1 MKRLLLMAAMLS
13 LTSAPALAIVPYQ
26 NYQPAPQPTAP
37 QIMQQ
42 NPGELHPIMPIARG
56 TYHRVGRVWWALFGP
71 RTW

>member
-1 MKRLLLMAAMLS
+1 MSRLLLILALCGLPA
-13 LTSAPALAIVPYQ
+13 APALAIVPYQ